1 MLYWIEEHDNQ
12 TTLFKR
18 SLTDFSYE
26 TQKVLTSKLGSD
38 TPVVGAVIPDQLM
51 KTVHFDGYSNSVFVS
66 FTGPSNATTFGRI
79 ATGCALE
86 LLPYSLQPS
95 YPFDLTS
102 DEKFLYWSD
111 WAVGGVMR
119 VAKWGG
125 GEATMVANASSYTHG
140 GKYWYPGAMELVVL
154 ADPMD
159 ACEVYEVKGRGYV
172 STAAA
177 HSLPPNEEHS
187 ETFAVKTQGGSHSR
201 KEQPVKKASYGVHE
215 GRDSLYYVTQI
226 TPPSRKDGISRN
238 MESFVYS
245 VVSENS
251 VRSEQRAVSAVGE
264 SMVRVWWVVLSATYL

>member
-1 MLYWIEEHDNQ
+1 MLYWIEEHGNQ

-18 SLTDFSYE
+18 PLSQSSRE

-38 TPVVGAVIPDQLM
+38 TPVGAVIPDQLM

-79 ATGCALE
+79 ATGGALE

-125 GEATMVANASSYTHG
+125 GEATTVANASSYTHG

-159 ACEVYEVKGRGYV
+159 ACEVYEAKGREYV
-172 STAAA
+172 GTTAVN
-177 HSLPPNEEHS
+177 SLPPNKEHS
-187 ETFAVKTQGGSHSR
+187 ESFALETQGGSHSR
-201 KEQPVKKASYGVHE
+201 KKQPVKKASYGV
-215 GRDSLYYVTQI
+215 GKDSLYYVTQI
-226 TPPSRKDGISRN
+226 TPPSRKEDGISRN
-238 MESFVYS
+238 TESFVYS

-251 VRSEQRAVSAVGE
+251 VRSEQRNVVGE
-264 SMVRVWWVVLSATYL
+264 SMVRVW